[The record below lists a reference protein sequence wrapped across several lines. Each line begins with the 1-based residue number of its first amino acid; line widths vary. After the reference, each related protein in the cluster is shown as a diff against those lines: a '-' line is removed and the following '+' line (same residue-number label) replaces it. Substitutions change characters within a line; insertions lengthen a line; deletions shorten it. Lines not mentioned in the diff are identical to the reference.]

1 MVQLRLVAFMPKSQ
15 PLNDVGK
22 VLYEDVGDRSKIV
35 VVSIPA
41 PNDFPVDEPQ
51 KWGEIFKAMRLKYAA
66 ALNIPD
72 WSLWIR
78 LLSVK

>member
-1 MVQLRLVAFMPKSQ
+1 MVQLRLIAFMPKSQ
-15 PLNDVGK
+15 ALNDVGEIK
-22 VLYEDVGDRSKIV
+22 YQEIGDRSQIV

-41 PNDFPVDEPQ
+41 PNDFPVDDPQ
-51 KWGEIFKAMRLKYAA
+51 KWGEIFKAMRLKYAT